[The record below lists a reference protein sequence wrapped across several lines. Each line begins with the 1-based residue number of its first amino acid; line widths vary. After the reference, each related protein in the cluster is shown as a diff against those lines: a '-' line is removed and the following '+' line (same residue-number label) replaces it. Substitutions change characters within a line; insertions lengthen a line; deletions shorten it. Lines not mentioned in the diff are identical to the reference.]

1 MVDAP
6 RAQRI
11 GPIAAHS
18 VLTMNHSESCM
29 HLKNELTGRIKY
41 VDDQILGFLLGAN
54 GTIAEDSLCA
64 DHPLVNCTEIWNELL
79 AAPHEDK
86 MHEPLVL
93 ALHLLWRRTMS

>member
-18 VLTMNHSESCM
+18 VLTMTHSESCM
-29 HLKNELTGRIKY
+29 HLLTGSIKY
-41 VDDQILGFLLGAN
+41 ADDQILDSLLGAN
-54 GTIAEDSLCA
+54 GTIAEDSLCP
-64 DHPLVNCTEIWNELL
+64 DHPLVNCTEIWNELQT
-79 AAPHEDK
+79 APHENK